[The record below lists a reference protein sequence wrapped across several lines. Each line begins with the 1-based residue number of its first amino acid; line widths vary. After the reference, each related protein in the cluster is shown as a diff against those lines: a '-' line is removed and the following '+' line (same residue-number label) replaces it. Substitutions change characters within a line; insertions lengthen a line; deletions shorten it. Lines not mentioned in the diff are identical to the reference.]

1 MYAYVSMVVQ
11 KKESFMSQLVNQAP
25 SFASDITL
33 LNKMLIYNIEDA
45 GDTASRL

>member
-1 MYAYVSMVVQ
+1 MYFPVSMAEH
-11 KKESFMSQLVNQAP
+11 KNKSLSSQLMNVAP